1 MPNPLSIL
9 PDDELAII
17 QYLRTI
23 AQVTALVPSA
33 SIRTE
38 LPPTPAGQQ
47 PAYPYVLITRG
58 GGQSPDFRA
67 MDLPA
72 IQVDTLATDKHTAKA
87 LMLTVRAAI
96 LAIANDIVPE
106 AVLASAYEEVGP
118 SWLPDT
124 IPVPPIPRYTARFRI
139 LLHK

>member
-9 PDDELAII
+9 PDDELAIL

-23 AQVTALVPSA
+23 GQVTALVPA
-33 SIRTE
+33 SSILTA
-38 LPPTPAGQQ
+38 LPPSPV
-47 PAYPYVLITRG
+47 YPYVLITRG

-72 IQVDTLATDKHTAKA
+72 IQVDTLATDKHQAKA